1 MHSPP
6 SYRHLTN
13 DIRRLVW
20 HKFFMPWVPRLSSL
34 FKDVT
39 YQDGRRPGS
48 LSTGL
53 VLALLASIALDIPSD
68 SIAQYRD
75 IQKDLQCHIYHAGQK
90 VLFTL
95 PRHEHTLLA
104 LELVHGHRPLAL
116 IESQQAAA
124 HTLSGNLYGTLIN
137 SVHQRLGM
145 DGAPSRLRKCLDG
158 LISDNIAQL
167 VVNTLRVSASLLF
180 RFGLDLEE
188 IDTNSVGAYEP
199 GIVLGQA
206 LDAVGEAFDRG
217 LAPKDCFFLFHM
229 LRTYAD
235 ELFVIREAT
244 VDWQDLAKMQGHV
257 EAYRNLQQHRKK
269 AFDEGIMTLYINQ
282 GQTEEALALSQI
294 LTAESGNGLTN
305 VTGLVMFYAIISG
318 ARTTANAGPKHEHTS
333 LLELSKRYNER
344 INAEAANRDNSTV
357 FAFLNLYGDQH
368 MDGLERRLTEF
379 INISSDLKLHGVPF
393 VGPPRHTAADIL
405 MACKEIVENNAV
417 RIKKDNA
424 LHSRTD
430 MQLILLQEAAR
441 RLEAMEADGGSAD
454 AVARGSVFTASA
466 KLVRNLHRIMWQWKR
481 DYTIKQPG
489 LPPQQPIFDAK
500 AALTPLPHNL
510 APEISFDDPFANGYF
525 NNWENWP
532 QLGPT
537 ELSNLFTYDFDAVNI

>member
-1 MHSPP
+1 M
-6 SYRHLTN
+6 
-13 DIRRLVW
+13 
-20 HKFFMPWVPRLSSL
+20 SS
-34 FKDVT
+34 T
-39 YQDGRRPGS
+39 
-48 LSTGL
+48 L
-53 VLALLASIALDIPSD
+53 VLALLSSIALDIPGD
-68 SIAQYRD
+68 SLASYRH
-75 IQKDLQCHIYHAGQK
+75 IQKDLRCHIYHAGQK

-124 HTLSGNLYGTLIN
+124 HTLSGNLYGTLI
-137 SVHQRLGM
+137 SSIQQRLGL
-145 DGAPSRLRKCLDG
+145 DAAPTRLRKCLDG
-158 LISDNIAQL
+158 LLHDNISQL
-167 VVNTLRVSASLLF
+167 TVNTLRVCFSLMF
-180 RFGLDLEE
+180 RISLDLEE

-199 GIVLGQA
+199 GLILTQA
-206 LDAVGEAFDRG
+206 LDAVAEAFDRG
-217 LAPKDCFFLFHM
+217 LAFRGSFFMFHM
-229 LRTYAD
+229 FRTHAD
-235 ELFVIREAT
+235 ELFAIRQVT
-244 VDWQDLAKMQGHV
+244 IDWQNLAKLQEHV
-257 EAYRNLQQHRKK
+257 EAYKHLQLMRKRS
-269 AFDEGIMTLYINQ
+269 FDEGLTTLYVDQ

-294 LTAESGNGLTN
+294 FALESGSGQTN

-318 ARTTANAGPKHEHTS
+318 ARTATGVKHEHTS
-333 LLELSKRYNER
+333 LAELSKYYNES
-344 INAEAANRDNSTV
+344 INAQAANRDNSTV

-379 INISSDLKLHGVPF
+379 INISSDVRLHGVPF

-441 RLEAMEADGGSAD
+441 RLEAMEVDGGSAD
-454 AVARGSVFTASA
+454 AVATGSVFTAAA
-466 KLVRNLHRIMWQWKR
+466 KLIRNLHRIMWQWKR
-481 DYTIKQPG
+481 EYTIKQPNQHG
-489 LPPQQPIFDAK
+489 QGPVFDGATT
-500 AALTPLPHNL
+500 LTPLPQIL
-510 APEISFDDPFANGYF
+510 APDVSFDDIFANGHF

-537 ELSNLFTYDFDAVNI
+537 ELTNLFTYDFDVGNI

>member
-1 MHSPP
+1 M
-6 SYRHLTN
+6 
-13 DIRRLVW
+13 
-20 HKFFMPWVPRLSSL
+20 
-34 FKDVT
+34 
-39 YQDGRRPGS
+39 
-48 LSTGL
+48 
-53 VLALLASIALDIPSD
+53 
-68 SIAQYRD
+68 
-75 IQKDLQCHIYHAGQK
+75 DLRCHIYHAGQK

-124 HTLSGNLYGTLIN
+124 HTLSGNLYGTLLN
-137 SVHQRLGM
+137 SVQQRLGL
-145 DGAPSRLRKCLDG
+145 DAAPSRLRKCLDG
-158 LISDNIAQL
+158 LLHDNIAQL
-167 VVNTLRVSASLLF
+167 VVNTLRVCASLLF

-188 IDTNSVGAYEP
+188 IDTNSVGTYEP
-199 GIVLGQA
+199 GIVLSQA

-217 LAPKDCFFLFHM
+217 FATRDSFFLFHM
-229 LRTYAD
+229 LRTQAD
-235 ELFVIREAT
+235 ELCVIREAT
-244 VDWQDLAKMQGHV
+244 VDWQDLAKLQGHI
-257 EAYRNLQQHRKK
+257 EAYRSLQHQRKTV
-269 AFDEGIMTLYINQ
+269 FDRGITTLYVNQ

-294 LTAESGNGLTN
+294 LAAEAGNGLTN

-318 ARTTANAGPKHEHTS
+318 VRTTTSGGVKHEHTS
-333 LLELSKRYNER
+333 LSELSKRYNES
-344 INAEAANRDNSTV
+344 INAEAANRDNSTI

-379 INISSDLKLHGVPF
+379 INISSDLHLHGVPF

-489 LPPQQPIFDAK
+489 LPPQQPIFDAN
-500 AALTPLPHNL
+500 AALDPLPPSL
-510 APEISFDDPFANGYF
+510 APEVSVDDPFANGIF

-532 QLGPT
+532 QFGPT